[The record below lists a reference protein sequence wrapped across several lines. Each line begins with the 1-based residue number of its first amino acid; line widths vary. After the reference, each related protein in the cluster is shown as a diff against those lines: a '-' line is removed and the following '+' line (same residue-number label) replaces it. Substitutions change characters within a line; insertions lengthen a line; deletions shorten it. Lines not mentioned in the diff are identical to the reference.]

1 MTDQETEKPGSS
13 DEEYRFRPGNL
24 AALEGRPM
32 TTWAM
37 TRRLPQPVGHAP
49 GGPPSPSERSI
60 PLESRTF
67 GHTSVTLPHLEEPG
81 LYLTNVAALE
91 ASRGIVQEFQY
102 TGLSLRSL
110 ELASTQL
117 VTGRIS
123 GIRADRVVFSDVRL
137 NGVEFIGCDL
147 SSLQWRDSKLSRV
160 VFRDCKI
167 MGGML
172 AGLSIENVVFEKCRL
187 DYGTF
192 EKVRATGPVAF
203 SECSLDEAAFTD
215 CDLTRAAIINCSLR
229 STEFG
234 AGRYVGLDLRGSDLS
249 QIAGTAH
256 LSKVLIT
263 PAQADEL
270 TRALMAALEVSYS
283 DPIRDDL

>member
-1 MTDQETEKPGSS
+1 MVSTAPGSTSPTGSSRGPGEHGLTPIEWTVPEAATVPGRLRHFDKQQQTTGADVTDQETEKPGSS

-24 AALEGRPM
+24 AALQGRPM

-37 TRRLPQPVGHAP
+37 PRRLPQLVGHAP
-49 GGPPSPSERSI
+49 GGPPSPRERSI

-102 TGLSLRSL
+102 TGLDRRSL

-172 AGLSIENVVFEKCRL
+172 AGLSIE
-187 DYGTF
+187 T
-192 EKVRATGPVAF
+192 
-203 SECSLDEAAFTD
+203 SCS
-215 CDLTRAAIINCSLR
+215 R
-229 STEFG
+229 S
-234 AGRYVGLDLRGSDLS
+234 AGSTTAPRRRCGQQDLS
-249 QIAGTAH
+249 RSPNAASTKPRSPTA
-256 LSKVLIT
+256 I
-263 PAQADEL
+263 
-270 TRALMAALEVSYS
+270 
-283 DPIRDDL
+283 